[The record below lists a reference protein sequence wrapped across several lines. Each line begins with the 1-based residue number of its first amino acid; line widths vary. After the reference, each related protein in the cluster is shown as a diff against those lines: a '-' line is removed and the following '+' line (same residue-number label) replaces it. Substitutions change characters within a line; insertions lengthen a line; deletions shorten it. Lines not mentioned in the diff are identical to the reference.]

1 MAFSLSILQAKEIKM
16 SSPDGKYQVTLS
28 DEGGNLHYSVNWN
41 HKEAIKPSL
50 LGINANV
57 VWRDQLALGDITTAE
72 QDTVWHPV
80 YGERS
85 TIKDRYKAWSVVINR
100 QHSREKLVLDVRAY
114 NEGIAFRYRFPGGQY
129 LKITDEFTEYTL
141 PEGTKAYFTAWRPLC
156 MFGRSTSG
164 GLCAY

>member
-1 MAFSLSILQAKEIKM
+1 MYTRIMDGIFFIHSSGKEIKM

-100 QHSREKLVLDVRAY
+100 QHSRENWFWMCVHTMKVSHSVI
-114 NEGIAFRYRFPGGQY
+114 GFPVDN
-129 LKITDEFTEYTL
+129 I
-141 PEGTKAYFTAWRPLC
+141 
-156 MFGRSTSG
+156 
-164 GLCAY
+164 